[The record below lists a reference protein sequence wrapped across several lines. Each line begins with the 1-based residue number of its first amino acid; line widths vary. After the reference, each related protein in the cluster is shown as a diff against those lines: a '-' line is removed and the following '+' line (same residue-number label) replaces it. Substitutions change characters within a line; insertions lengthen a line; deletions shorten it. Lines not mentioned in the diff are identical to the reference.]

1 MLGENV
7 SYIQLNFRAKSKQS
21 LVNIIDKIR
30 TFFKMSLMSDEAE
43 CVHRHV

>member
-7 SYIQLNFRAKSKQS
+7 SYIQLNFRAKSQQS

-30 TFFKMSLMSDEAE
+30 TFFLRCPLCLMKWNVCIDT
-43 CVHRHV
+43 